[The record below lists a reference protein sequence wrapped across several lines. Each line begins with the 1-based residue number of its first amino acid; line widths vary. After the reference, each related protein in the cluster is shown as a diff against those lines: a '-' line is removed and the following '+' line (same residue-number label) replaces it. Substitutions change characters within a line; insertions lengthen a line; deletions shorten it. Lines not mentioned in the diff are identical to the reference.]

1 MKTDVILKGTWRE
14 DRKIDGTIYITNGT
28 YTYEVIDFQ
37 KLKDKCYKYYLY
49 YEILSGGRLALK
61 FGEVYK
67 SSIYERNN
75 DTNLR
80 ALYSRIIRVWEC
92 KEGDAEKRNCDK
104 KYVHDAAKGYCET
117 WYAKQ
122 GWKPLEKDGEINTTE
137 GYIVTSPFGVENF
150 IEFVSNQLGVAA
162 IKRPRKV
169 RVDFNDIQQHCS
181 DMIRLNEQKG
191 IRNFLGGFAM
201 RFGKTSFALRFLR
214 ESNNRVMVVPY
225 YIHTAAT
232 GYKNDIEEFEQNENL
247 RWYDTKDGDWTEE
260 SVNKWMEG
268 ENHKVVFG
276 LPLTDSDCKGGAFN
290 RRLKSIKPFIE
301 KYNSCLFVDE
311 ADYGADK
318 KRQRKKI
325 EKLYSNEKYK
335 FTSVMVMTGTD
346 GYLAA
351 ERIFEGKDFYAFHVT
366 YYDILQA
373 RRDIAV
379 NFNWYTAT
387 NDIIPKEVRNR
398 IDYECWKNIYEIVN
412 GKFAGERYIRAFLT
426 SLLRPDIL
434 EEHFGAGMDLGI
446 NYDMSK
452 VYEFSSKF
460 NPLGATLIFG
470 PNTIEGMNKLAELLR
485 DLFKGTGKEV
495 FVINSSAD
503 CTCADSEMN
512 AKKKLDGVDPSNI
525 VFVADMMVF
534 RSWSVPEVKNIIMMC
549 DGGSCNTVAQK
560 VGRAFTP
567 WCVNGEYDK
576 AHNTATI
583 FDFMFSVS
591 KPNEP
596 TCRDKMIAWEGATSA
611 LKGEFAN
618 VRFAGNYYVYYREGT
633 ESLFREVTD
642 EEKREL
648 LMSNGEY
655 MGYAIS
661 RLSSE
666 IAKYVT
672 LTDEG
677 AKAYYENKKNGAL
690 SDGNLDKTILG
701 HFFDKKVRGKRNTTF
716 TKGSSKVKEED
727 DDVNDEE
734 DEAKIK
740 KEMVLWVYENRYH
753 LSVGEEG
760 YDTITDEW
768 FALCATE
775 RGLERQKSVCE
786 KNNRDF
792 NMVND
797 VFTVFKKT
805 QFNV

>member
-14 DRKIDGTIYITNGT
+14 GRKNNGTTYITNGV
-28 YTYEVIDFQ
+28 YEYEVIDP
-37 KLKDKCYKYYLY
+37 KRLKDKCYKYYLY
-49 YEILSGGRLALK
+49 YEILSDGSLALK

-67 SSIYERNN
+67 SSIYERNS

-80 ALYSRIIRVWEC
+80 GLYSRIIRVWEC
-92 KEGDAEKRNCDK
+92 KDGDAEKRNCDK
-104 KYVHDAAKGYCET
+104 KYVHNAAKGYSET

-137 GYIVTSPFGVENF
+137 GYIITSPFGVENF
-150 IEFVSNQLGVAA
+150 IEFISNRLGKAA

-169 RVDFNDIQQHCS
+169 RVDFKDIQQYCS

-191 IRNFLGGFAM
+191 IRYFLGDFAM

-225 YIHTAAT
+225 YIHTAGT
-232 GYKNDIEEFEQNENL
+232 GYKNEVEDYEHNKNL
-247 RWYDTKDGDWTEE
+247 RWYDTKDGDWNEE
-260 SVNKWMEG
+260 SVNKWMED
-268 ENHKVVFG
+268 ENHKVAFG
-276 LPLTDSDCKGGAFN
+276 LPLTDSDCKGGTFN

-318 KRQRKKI
+318 KRQRAKI
-325 EKLYSNEKYK
+325 EKLYSNEKFK

-346 GYLAA
+346 GFLAA
-351 ERIFEGKDFYAFHVT
+351 ERIFNGMDFHAFHVT

-373 RRDIAV
+373 RCGVGVD
-379 NFNWYTAT
+379 FKWYTAT
-387 NDIIPKEVRNR
+387 NDILPQTLRDDIE
-398 IDYECWKNIYEIVN
+398 YECWSKMYEIVD
-412 GKFAGERYIRAFLT
+412 GKFVGERFIRGFLT

-434 EEHFGAGMDLGI
+434 EEHLGAGRAFGLK
-446 NYDMSK
+446 YDMSK
-452 VYEFSSKF
+452 VYEFSSKLNTF
-460 NPLGATLIFG
+460 GATLIFG
-470 PNTIEGMNKLAELLR
+470 PNTIEGMNKLAGLLR
-485 DLFKGTGKEV
+485 ELFKGTGKEV
-495 FVINSSAD
+495 FIINSSSD
-503 CTCADSEMN
+503 CTCADSETN

-525 VFVADMMVF
+525 VFIADMMVF

-560 VGRAFTP
+560 AGRAFTP

-576 AHNTATI
+576 EHNTATI
-583 FDFMFSVS
+583 FDFMFSIG
-591 KPNEP
+591 EP
-596 TCRDKMIAWEGATSA
+596 TCRDNMIAWEGATSA

-618 VRFAGNYYVYYREGT
+618 VRFAGNYYVYYTEGT
-633 ESLFREVTD
+633 ESLFREVTE

-661 RLSSE
+661 RLSPE
-666 IAKYVT
+666 IARCVT
-672 LTDEG
+672 LTEEG
-677 AKAYYENKKNGAL
+677 VDAYYENKKSGAL

-716 TKGSSKVKEED
+716 TKVSSKAKEEED
-727 DDVNDEE
+727 DANDEE
-734 DEAKIK
+734 EEFKIK
-740 KEMVLWVYENRYH
+740 KEMVLWVYENRYRF
-753 LSVGEEG
+753 SVGEEG

-768 FALCATE
+768 FALCADE

-805 QFNV
+805 QFKV